1 MPVAGQIMH
10 RGAECINKTE
20 TLTRAPAMMK
30 RLEVGAL
37 PVCEDDG
44 RMCGIITDRDIVVK
58 CVADG
63 RNPAE
68 TQCTEL
74 CEGTPQWIDVTADVS
89 EVLETMERHQ
99 IKRLP
104 VIENKELVGM
114 ISERD
119 IAQHLNEHQ
128 IAEFAQRVYATS

>member
-10 RGAECINKTE
+10 RGVECINKTE
-20 TLTRAPAMMK
+20 TLTRAAELMK
-30 RLEVGAL
+30 RLQVGAL

-44 RMCGIITDRDIVVK
+44 RMCGIVTDRDIVVK

-68 TQCTEL
+68 TQCAEL
-74 CEGTPQWIDVTADVS
+74 CQGTPQWIDVNADVR
-89 EVLETMERHQ
+89 EVLDTMERHR

-104 VIENKELVGM
+104 VIENKKLVGM
-114 ISERD
+114 ISEAD
-119 IAQHLNEHQ
+119 IARHLSDEQ
-128 IAEFAQRVYATS
+128 IAEFTERVYATA

>member
-20 TLTRAPAMMK
+20 NLARAAELMK

-44 RMCGIITDRDIVVK
+44 RMCGIITDRDIVVR
-58 CVADG
+58 CVAEG
-63 RNPAE
+63 RDPAGTE
-68 TQCTEL
+68 CSEL
-74 CEGTPQWIDVTADVS
+74 CQGTPQWIDVNADVS
-89 EVLETMERHQ
+89 EVLATMERHQ
-99 IKRLP
+99 IRRLP
-104 VIENKELVGM
+104 VVENKTLVGM

-119 IAQHLNEHQ
+119 IARHLSEHQ
-128 IAEFAQRVYATS
+128 IAEFAERVYATA

>member
-1 MPVAGQIMH
+1 MTSRH
-10 RGAECINKTE
+10 RGAECISKTE
-20 TLTRAPAMMK
+20 TLDRAAEAMK
-30 RLEVGAL
+30 RLEIGAL

-58 CVADG
+58 CVAEG

-68 TQCTEL
+68 TSCAEL
-74 CEGTPQWIDVTADVS
+74 CQGTPHWIDVNADVS
-89 EVLETMERHQ
+89 EVLDTMERHQ

-104 VIENKELVGM
+104 VMENKRLVGM

-119 IAQHLNEHQ
+119 IAQHLSEHQ
-128 IAEFAQRVYATS
+128 IAEFAEQVYATS